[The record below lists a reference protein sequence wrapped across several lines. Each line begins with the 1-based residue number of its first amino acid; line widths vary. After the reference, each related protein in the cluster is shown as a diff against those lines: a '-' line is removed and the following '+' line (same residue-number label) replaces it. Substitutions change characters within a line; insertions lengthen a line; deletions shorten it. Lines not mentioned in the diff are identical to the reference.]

1 MLQRRALRP
10 VLDAQRHINVNN
22 KKMSK
27 SLGNFFTVRDV
38 AEKYGY
44 EPIRFF

>member
-1 MLQRRALRP
+1 
-10 VLDAQRHINVNN
+10 
-22 KKMSK
+22 MSK

-44 EPIRFF
+44 EPIRYLLMLRLSTEAR